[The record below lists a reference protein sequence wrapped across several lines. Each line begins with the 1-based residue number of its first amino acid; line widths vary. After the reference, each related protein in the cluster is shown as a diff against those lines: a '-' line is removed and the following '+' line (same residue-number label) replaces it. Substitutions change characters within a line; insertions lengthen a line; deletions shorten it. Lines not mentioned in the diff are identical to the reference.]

1 VSALLIVGHGTRD
14 EDGAEEFRK
23 FVRRVEARAVGRGV
37 ADAVAGGFIE
47 LSPPPLKDAV
57 SELVAAGHRDVTAV
71 PLILLAAG
79 HAKGD
84 IPAALAREKE
94 RHAGLRTKYAR
105 PLGPHP
111 VVLELLRRRLHE
123 TLVASALAA
132 EADAVLLVGRGT
144 TDPDANAD
152 LYRASRLLWET
163 TRDLGI
169 RQVEAAFVS
178 LAEPSVA
185 QGLDRLRVLG
195 AKRVVV
201 LPFFLFPGVLPTR
214 IDTQVHEWIGANA
227 GVEATVAN
235 VIGDCDELADLVIER
250 YVEADGRGAAPIGM
264 NCDACV
270 YRIALPGFE
279 SRVGQEQHPH
289 DHPDDPAHAHEH
301 GHDHGHAHAPGHGDE
316 DARHGVHGDD
326 RDVPGRVHEHA
337 TEYVHAHERDTEY
350 AHGHT
355 DDHVTDHAHDLSHS
369 HHRHGTAPDPR
380 LEVRSAPE
388 TRLSNPVG
396 PPTTAMG

>member
-14 EDGAEEFRK
+14 EEGAEQFRR
-23 FVRRVEARAVGRGV
+23 FVRRVEARAGERGA

-57 SELVAAGHRDVTAV
+57 AGLVEAGHRNLTAV

-94 RHAGLRTKYAR
+94 RHSGLRTKYAR

-111 VVLELLRRRLHE
+111 VILDLLRRRLHE
-123 TLVASALAA
+123 TLTGSAAA
-132 EADAVLLVGRGT
+132 VQADAVLLVGRGT

-152 LYRASRLLWET
+152 LYRAARLLWET
-163 TRDLGI
+163 TRDLGV

-178 LAEPSVA
+178 LAEPSVPE
-185 QGLDRLRVLG
+185 GLDRLRALG

-214 IDTQVHEWIGANA
+214 IHTQVGDWIVANP
-227 GVEATVAN
+227 GVTATVAE

-250 YVEADGRGAAPIGM
+250 YIEADGRGAAPVGM

-270 YRIALPGFE
+270 YRISLPGFE
-279 SRVGQEQHPH
+279 ARVGQEQRPH
-289 DHPDDPAHAHEH
+289 DHPDDPAHAHGH
-301 GHDHGHAHAPGHGDE
+301 SHDHLNGSAQAHVQEYGH
-316 DARHGVHGDD
+316 
-326 RDVPGRVHEHA
+326 VHEHEPA
-337 TEYVHAHERDTEY
+337 AAPEQSGEHHAHQN
-350 AHGHT
+350 
-355 DDHVTDHAHDLSHS
+355 DHEHDYNQRSHYDSNDLSLAHP
-369 HHRHGTAPDPR
+369 HRHGTAPDPHT
-380 LEVRSAPE
+380 EVRSAPE
-388 TRLSNPVG
+388 TRLSGPVG
-396 PPTTAMG
+396 PPTPAMG

>member
-14 EDGAEEFRK
+14 ADGAEEFRR
-23 FVRRVEARAVGRGV
+23 FVRRVESRAVEQGA

-57 SELVAAGHRDVTAV
+57 AGLVEAGHRDLTAV

-94 RHAGLRTKYAR
+94 RHPGLRTKYAR

-111 VVLELLRRRLHE
+111 VVLDLLRRRLEE
-123 TLVASALAA
+123 TLAASAAA
-132 EADAVLLVGRGT
+132 VQADAVLLVGRGT

-152 LYRASRLLWET
+152 LYRAGRLLWET
-163 TRDLGI
+163 TRDLGV

-178 LAEPSVA
+178 LAEPSVP
-185 QGLDRLRVLG
+185 QGLDRLRALG

-214 IDTQVHEWIGANA
+214 IHTQVRDWLEADSGVNSDVTSGANT
-227 GVEATVAN
+227 GSGIEVTVAD

-250 YVEADGRGAAPIGM
+250 YVEADGRGAAPVGM

-279 SRVGQEQHPH
+279 ARVGQEQHPH
-289 DHPDDPAHAHEH
+289 DHPDDPAHAHGHPHEHHAHQDDH
-301 GHDHGHAHAPGHGDE
+301 GHDPD
-316 DARHGVHGDD
+316 RHSHY
-326 RDVPGRVHEHA
+326 HSN
-337 TEYVHAHERDTEY
+337 
-350 AHGHT
+350 
-355 DDHVTDHAHDLSHS
+355 DLSPAHT
-369 HHRHGTAPDPR
+369 HRHGTAPDPR
-380 LEVRSAPE
+380 TEVRSVPE
-388 TRLSNPVG
+388 TRLSTPVG
-396 PPTTAMG
+396 PPPPAMG